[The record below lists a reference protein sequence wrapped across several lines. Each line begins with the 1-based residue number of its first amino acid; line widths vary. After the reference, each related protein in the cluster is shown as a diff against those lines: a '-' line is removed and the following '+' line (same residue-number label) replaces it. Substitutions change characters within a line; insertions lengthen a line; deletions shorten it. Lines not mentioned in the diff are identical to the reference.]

1 MKLLGLIGG
10 VSPES
15 TVIYYRLLNEAAQTR
30 LGGEHSANIVIY
42 ALDYGVMIKHYDDRN
57 WPCFIEEVVKGG
69 KHLAAAGA
77 AALVICSNT
86 THVAAD
92 AVAEETGLP
101 VIHLLDCLAG
111 AMKETGVKKPL
122 LLGTP
127 VVMGEEHYRE
137 QLMKRFDGVVVVP
150 GIEEQAVI
158 GRIIL
163 DELVHGDVF
172 DRSRKEL
179 LSIIDRYSAGG
190 TDGVILGCT
199 ELCMI
204 LSQELVTLPVFDT
217 TGLHAQ
223 AVSDFA
229 YGDA

>member
-1 MKLLGLIGG
+1 MKLIGLIGG

-15 TVIYYRLLNEAAQTR
+15 TAIYYRLLNDAARAR
-30 LGGEHSANIVIY
+30 LGGEHSANIILY

-57 WPCFIEEVVKGG
+57 WPHFIDEVVKGG
-69 KHLAAAGA
+69 KHLAAAGVE
-77 AALVICSNT
+77 ALAICSNT

-92 AVAEETGLP
+92 AVADATGLP
-101 VIHLLDCLAG
+101 VIHLLDCLARAMGNAG
-111 AMKETGVKKPL
+111 AKKPL

-137 QLMKRFDGVVVVP
+137 ELAKRYQGDIVVP
-150 GIEEQAVI
+150 DPGEQSTI

-163 DELVHGDVF
+163 DELVNGVVVEQ
-172 DRSRKEL
+172 SRKEML
-179 LSIIDRYSAGG
+179 AIVDRHIAMGC
-190 TDGVILGCT
+190 DGVILGCT

-204 LSQELVTLPVFDT
+204 LSQEHSRTPVFDT
-217 TGLHAQ
+217 TGLHAK

-229 YGDA
+229 FGEA